1 MADEKPARYEGAY
14 VPRISQDEIDAV
26 YEQASM
32 QPRFDH
38 PAPGKEVPKVSDV
51 TRAARKEAEDKVR
64 LCAATQQPGPPACQ
78 IRLPDPPGSCWLT
91 TRAGLHRRSP
101 CMAAST
107 WQRTL
112 ALWCAPLLPCPHH
125 LRSCPPPHAA
135 RTATSLPPASR
146 PPRSPHLA
154 PSRINALLAS

>member
-78 IRLPDPPGSCWLT
+78 IRLPDPPVSCRLT
-91 TRAGLHRRSP
+91 TRVPACTGGAHVWRRLRGKGRWP
-101 CMAAST
+101 CGA
-107 WQRTL
+107 
-112 ALWCAPLLPCPHH
+112 
-125 LRSCPPPHAA
+125 LRSCRAHTTSGLVRPRTLLAPPPRSLPPPAHLAA
-135 RTATSLPPASR
+135 RTS
-146 PPRSPHLA
+146 PR
-154 PSRINALLAS
+154 LASMPS